1 LPHEVLREL
10 YKKLSEKE
18 YLARRITKEDAQEFT
33 ELLKTIA
40 EEIPAITEEI
50 PRISPDKKDDY
61 LLAYA
66 TVGMADYLV
75 SGDEVLQKIKN
86 VEKIKIVS
94 PAEFL
99 LLLAG

>member
-1 LPHEVLREL
+1 
-10 YKKLSEKE
+10 
-18 YLARRITKEDAQEFT
+18 
-33 ELLKTIA
+33 
-40 EEIPAITEEI
+40 
-50 PRISPDKKDDY
+50 
-61 LLAYA
+61 LAYA